1 MNDTRVALLHDPR
14 EQVSA
19 RRRLLARKLD
29 QLQALELQ
37 LAELAPSIKKAAG
50 IEGVVAEA
58 HEQALFACE
67 LSASIARIRLA
78 IENVLILES

>member
-1 MNDTRVALLHDPR
+1 M
-14 EQVSA
+14 
-19 RRRLLARKLD
+19 
-29 QLQALELQ
+29 
-37 LAELAPSIKKAAG
+37 AELAPSIKKAAG